1 MNDLEKLRHSAAHVL
16 ASAVLD
22 LFPEAKLGI
31 GPPILDGFYYDFELP
46 RPLTPDDL
54 PAIEERMRAH
64 IQADE
69 PFEYSRFASR
79 DDALAFFDG
88 QPYKQELIR
97 DMPED
102 AEISLY
108 RNGDFADLCR
118 GDHVASTGQI
128 PLDAFSIESIA
139 GAYWRGDEQ
148 RPMLQRIY
156 GTAWQSAADLAAH
169 QRRQAEAAARDHRKL
184 GRELDLYSV
193 NDDLG
198 AGLILWHPKGAMVRH
213 LIEEYW
219 KGVHLDRGYDFVY
232 TPHIGSVA
240 LYSKSGHLA
249 NFSDVMYSPMDI
261 DGVPYYV
268 KPMNCPG
275 HILIY
280 NTSVRSYRDLPL
292 RFAELGAVYRYERS
306 GSLHGMLRV
315 RGFTQDDSHL
325 FCRPEQVDS
334 ELDGVLELIDEMAR
348 TFGYEYQA
356 SLATRPERSIGTDE
370 GWEAATAALRR
381 ALVRHELEYDVEEG
395 GGAFYGPKID
405 ILLVDALGRGWQ
417 GPTVQLDFNLPERF
431 DATFV
436 NERGERQ
443 RVVMLHRTVMGSI
456 ERFVGGLIE
465 HYGGAFP
472 AWLAPVQATVIPI
485 ADRHI
490 AYAEQVG
497 CRLRQSGI
505 RVEVAD
511 GRDRMNQ
518 KIREAQQ
525 QKVPYMLIVGDREAA
540 EDAVNVRL
548 RTEETLGMM
557 PVEQFIA
564 LIKPIIETRSLDL
577 LQPRPERERMDLR
590 TLRTG

>member
-1 MNDLEKLRHSAAHVL
+1 VNDLERLRHSVAHVL

-31 GPPILDGFYYDFELP
+31 GPPILDGFYYDFDLP

-54 PAIEERMRAH
+54 PRIEERMRAH
-64 IQADE
+64 ILADE
-69 PFEYSRFASR
+69 PFEYRRFASR
-79 DDALAFFDG
+79 DEALTFFDG

-97 DMPED
+97 DLQDD
-102 AEISLY
+102 ADITLY

-118 GDHVASTGQI
+118 GEHVASTGQI
-128 PLDAFSIESIA
+128 PLDGFSLQSIA

-156 GTAWQSAADLAAH
+156 GTAWPSAEALADF
-169 QRRQAEAAARDHRKL
+169 QRRQAEAADRDHRKL

-193 NDDLG
+193 NEDLG
-198 AGLILWHPKGAMVRH
+198 AGLILWHPKGALVRH

-219 KGVHLDRGYDFVY
+219 KNVHLARGYDFVY

-280 NTSVRSYRDLPL
+280 NSSVRSYRDLPM

-325 FCRPEQVDS
+325 FCRPDQVDA
-334 ELDGVLELIDEMAR
+334 ELDGVLELIDEIAR
-348 TFGYEYQA
+348 TFGYEYHA
-356 SLATRPERSIGTDE
+356 SLATRPERSIGSDE
-370 GWEAATAALRR
+370 NWAEATAALRR
-381 ALVRHELEYDVEEG
+381 ALIRHELDYEVEEG

-405 ILLVDALGRGWQ
+405 IMLVDALGRGWQ

-443 RVVMLHRTVMGSI
+443 RVVMLHRTVMGST

-472 AWLAPVQATVIPI
+472 AWLAPVQAVVIPI
-485 ADRHI
+485 ADRHLG
-490 AYAEQVG
+490 YAEQVS
-497 CRLRQSGI
+497 CRLHEAGV
-505 RVEVAD
+505 RVDVAD

-525 QKVPYMLIVGDREAA
+525 QKIPYMLVVGDREV
-540 EDAVNVRL
+540 EDDAVSVRL
-548 RTEETLGMM
+548 RAGESPGAL
-557 PVEQFIA
+557 PVERFID
-564 LIKPIIETRSLDL
+564 LVKPVIETRSLDL
-577 LQPRPERERMDLR
+577 LEPRPEYKRRDLR
-590 TLRTG
+590 SLRTK

>member
-1 MNDLEKLRHSAAHVL
+1 MNDLEQLRHSTAHVL

-31 GPPILDGFYYDFELP
+31 GPPILDGFYYDFDLP

-54 PAIEERMRAH
+54 PVIEARMRDH
-64 IQADE
+64 IAADE
-69 PFEYSRFASR
+69 PFESCVFASR
-79 DDALAFFDG
+79 DEALDFFTG

-97 DMPED
+97 DLPDGER
-102 AEISLY
+102 ISLY
-108 RNGDFADLCR
+108 RNGAFVDLCR
-118 GDHVASTGQI
+118 GEHLASTGQI
-128 PLDAFSIESIA
+128 PSAAFRLQSIA

-156 GTAWQSAADLAAH
+156 GTAWPSKVALDDYLRQQEVAA
-169 QRRQAEAAARDHRKL
+169 ERDHRKL

-193 NDDLG
+193 SDELG
-198 AGLILWHPKGAMVRH
+198 SGLILWHPKGAMVRH

-219 KGVHLDRGYDFVY
+219 KQVHLDYGYDFVY
-232 TPHIGSVA
+232 TPHIGSEA
-240 LYSKSGHLA
+240 FFSKSGHLSH
-249 NFSDVMYSPMDI
+249 FSESMYSPMDI

-268 KPMNCPG
+268 KPMNCPC

-280 NTSVRSYRDLPL
+280 NNVVRSYRDLPL
-292 RFAELGAVYRYERS
+292 RFAELGTVYRYERS

-325 FCRPEQVDS
+325 FCTPEQVDD
-334 ELDGVLELIDEMAR
+334 ELDGVLDLIDEMAR
-348 TFGYEYQA
+348 TFGYEYRA

-370 GWEAATAALRR
+370 NWADATAALRH
-381 ALVRHELEYDVEEG
+381 ALGRRDLVYEVEEG

-443 RVVMLHRTVMGSI
+443 RVVMLHRTIMGST

-472 AWLAPVQATVIPI
+472 VWLAPVQATVIPV

-490 AYAEQVG
+490 AYANKVAAT
-497 CRLRQSGI
+497 LRQAGI
-505 RVEVAD
+505 RVGVAD
-511 GRDRMNQ
+511 GRDRMNH
-518 KIREAQQ
+518 KIREAQV
-525 QKVPYMLIVGDREAA
+525 QKVPYMLIVGDREEA
-540 EDAVNVRL
+540 EGAVNVRL
-548 RTEETLGMM
+548 RTEATLGQM
-557 PVEQFIA
+557 PLGDFIA
-564 LIKPIIETRSLDL
+564 MVEPVVATKSLELTVPARSL
-577 LQPRPERERMDLR
+577 
-590 TLRTG
+590 